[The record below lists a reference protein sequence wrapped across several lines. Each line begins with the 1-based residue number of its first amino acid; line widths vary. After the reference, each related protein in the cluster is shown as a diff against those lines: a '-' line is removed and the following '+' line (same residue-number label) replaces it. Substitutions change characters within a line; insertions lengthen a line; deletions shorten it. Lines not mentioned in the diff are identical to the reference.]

1 VATATRLKRRLGRF
15 LLDLRGRAGK
25 TAEQA
30 AGALRQSKTN
40 NVTRYET
47 GQVLPPWGSVFT
59 LLTFYGA
66 SDEERERAEQLYDEA
81 KHEPRSVTLPPG
93 APGGYRELVNA
104 ERDAVRERV
113 LAPLVVPGL
122 LQTRQY
128 AEALED
134 AAHLFHKPDVR
145 PGNIV
150 AARMN
155 RKKPLEGP
163 DPLVLHALIDESV
176 LHREIGGLDVLRE
189 QYAHLLEMAERP
201 NITLQVIPYTAGAYG
216 TMNGSCIIIDYPE
229 PDDPPGVYLE
239 YPAGGNWVD
248 NQNDV
253 KRFTTMFDEVTR
265 LAHTPTDTTNLI
277 GDRLRSLEGRA
288 KNGG

>member
-1 VATATRLKRRLGRF
+1 VAATRLKRRLGRF
-15 LLDLRGRAGK
+15 LLDLRKRAEK

-30 AGALRQSKTN
+30 AAELRQDRTN

-59 LLTFYGA
+59 LLLFYGA
-66 SDEERERAEQLYDEA
+66 SDEDRERAKQLYDEA

-93 APGGYRELVNA
+93 IPDGYRQLVNA
-104 ERDAVRERV
+104 EREAVRERE
-113 LAPLVVPGL
+113 LAPSVVPGL
-122 LQTRQY
+122 LQTRRY

-134 AAHLFHKPDVR
+134 AAHLFHKPDTRPDNFVDVR
-145 PGNIV
+145 V
-150 AARMN
+150 N

-163 DPLVLHALIDESV
+163 DPLIMHALIDEAV
-176 LHREIGGLDVLRE
+176 LHREIGGPDVLRE
-189 QYAHLLEMAERP
+189 QLAHLLEMAKRP
-201 NITLQVIPYTAGAYG
+201 NITLQVIPYTAGAYS

-248 NQNDV
+248 NQDDV
-253 KRFTTMFDEVTR
+253 QRFTTMFDEVTR

-277 GDRLRSLEGRA
+277 GDRLRSLEGREQ
-288 KNGG
+288 NGG

>member
-1 VATATRLKRRLGRF
+1 MATATRLKRRLGRF
-15 LLDLRGRAGK
+15 LLDLRGRAGM

-66 SDEERERAEQLYDEA
+66 SVEERERAEQLYDEA
-81 KHEPRSVTLPPG
+81 KHEPRSVILPPG
-93 APGGYRELVNA
+93 VRDGYRQLVNA
-104 ERDAVRERV
+104 ERDAVRERE

-122 LQTRQY
+122 LQTQRY
-128 AEALED
+128 AEALVD
-134 AAHLFHKPDVR
+134 AAHLFHKPDTR
-145 PGNIV
+145 PGSLV
-150 AARMN
+150 DVRVN
-155 RKKPLEGP
+155 RKKPLDGP
-163 DPLVLHALIDESV
+163 DPLVVHALIDEAV
-176 LHREIGGLDVLRE
+176 LHREVGGPEVLRE
-189 QYAHLLEMAERP
+189 QLAHLLEMAERP

-253 KRFTTMFDEVTR
+253 KRFTTMFDEVTQ
-265 LAHTPTDTTNLI
+265 LAHTPTHTTRLI
-277 GDRLRSLEGRA
+277 DNQLRSLGHRDQ
-288 KNGG
+288 NGG